1 MKWLSD
7 MSKNA
12 IRKRILSQRDAL
24 SPLEIA
30 SLSQQIAAEF
40 LSSAVYAAASTL
52 ALYCSIRSEVVTSG
66 IFAAAV
72 EAGKCVLYPRT
83 VGTTLEFVAVE
94 TLESLVAS
102 RFGICEPTSGEKLPL
117 SKIDLLVLPGVA
129 FDKQGIRLGYG
140 LGCYDRALAAEGRPT
155 LVGLA
160 YDFQVVA
167 SLPREKHDIPVDIVV
182 TERKI
187 LST

>member
-1 MKWLSD
+1 

-12 IRKRILSQRDAL
+12 IRKRILSRRDAL

-30 SLSQQIAAEF
+30 ALSQEVAAQF
-40 LSSAVYAAASTL
+40 LASAVYTAASTL
-52 ALYCSIRSEVVTSG
+52 ALYCSIRSEVATAG
-66 IFAAAV
+66 IFTAALQ
-72 EAGKCVLYPRT
+72 AGKRLLYPRT

-94 TLESLVAS
+94 TLAALSAC
-102 RFGICEPTSGEKLPL
+102 RFGICEPQSGEAFPL
-117 SKIDLLVLPGVA
+117 AKIDLLVLPGVA
-129 FDKQGIRLGYG
+129 FDEKGIRLGYG
-140 LGCYDRALAAEGRPT
+140 LGCYDRALAAVGRPT

-167 SLPREKHDIPVDIVV
+167 ALPREEHDIPVDFVV

-187 LST
+187 LSM